1 MKRFRIN
8 EKNEINIQVRYKG
21 ELYFRTVY
29 ESGFTNINQV
39 VNYIKNMLDFRL
51 KNKGYRIEI
60 AIHNLD
66 TQQSKYINTFS

>member
-21 ELYFRTVY
+21 ELYLRTVY
-29 ESGFTNINQV
+29 ESGFSNINQV